1 MGFPC
6 GSAGK
11 ESACNMGDLG
21 SIPGL
26 GRSPGEGTGY
36 PLQYSG
42 LENSMDCIVHGVAK
56 SRTRLND
63 FHFHPGSRRTPI
75 QSWWPAKKKG
85 TWTQRHT
92 QREGGERH
100 RDSGKTAAWSWR
112 PRPEQCVHKPGL
124 LGRHG
129 KASLRDSRRNQPC
142 QKLDS
147 GLLSCFQLPSLWC
160 SQS

>member
-1 MGFPC
+1 MV
-6 GSAGK
+6 
-11 ESACNMGDLG
+11 
-21 SIPGL
+21 I
-26 GRSPGEGTGY
+26 T
-36 PLQYSG
+36 
-42 LENSMDCIVHGVAK
+42 NSMDMNLGKLWELVDREAWRAMVHGVAK

-129 KASLRDSRRNQPC
+129 KASPRDSRRNQPC

>member
-1 MGFPC
+1 MRWLDG
-6 GSAGK
+6 
-11 ESACNMGDLG
+11 
-21 SIPGL
+21 I
-26 GRSPGEGTGY
+26 T
-36 PLQYSG
+36 
-42 LENSMDCIVHGVAK
+42 NSMDMSLSKLWELVMDREAWSAAVHGVAK

-129 KASLRDSRRNQPC
+129 KASPRDSRRNQPC